1 MIYASAK
8 IQLNDLSKTQEESL
22 RQLSGLSRDLYNLCS
37 AVVSEH
43 YQQHRE
49 VLEYKSLKAKIASTP
64 EYRAL
69 GGYYYQTLLTAIA
82 DFRKYISTSCY
93 ALNKSDRTLRVKN
106 LDNFSPPVPQVKPRM
121 IEVKSPQTEDGR
133 LLLWATQHTPAMKIP
148 LPENYR
154 DKNIISICIHPLHH
168 SRYWE
173 LAITYTQSEVAHP
186 NLDRS
191 KALGID
197 LGVTNFATCLST
209 EGDSFIIDGRYLKNL
224 WQGYCKYRAKLWHSG
239 SRGNTKRLCSLYNKT
254 HHRSLDYVRKTAA
267 YIIRY
272 CIDHDLGTL
281 VLGWGIHFQQGN
293 IGKNNQLY
301 ALLPFAKLKHALEYQ
316 CRKHGVRFVVV
327 DECYTSQASAYD
339 LDPMPMHVTP
349 TPQTFSG
356 KRIRRGLYMP
366 ADGTPLISADV
377 NGAANILRKGK
388 FTPQFL
394 LRRERRG
401 IASPQRINPL
411 K

>member
-1 MIYASAK
+1 MLYGSAK
-8 IQLNDLSKTQEESL
+8 IQLNDLSAAQQETL

-37 AVVSEH
+37 AVVSQH
-43 YQQHRE
+43 YQQQRE
-49 VLEYKSLKAKIASTP
+49 VLGYQALKQMVCQSP

-82 DFRKYISTSCY
+82 DFRKYISTAGY
-93 ALNKSDRTLRVKN
+93 ALKKSNRTLRVKN
-106 LDNFSPPVPQVKPRM
+106 LDNFSPPMPKTKPRM
-121 IEVKSPQTEDGR
+121 IEVKNPQIENGR
-133 LLLWATQHTPAMKIP
+133 LLLWATQQTPALQVP

-154 DKNIISICIHPLHH
+154 DKNITHIAIRPIHH

-173 LAITYTQSEVAHP
+173 LAVTYTQCEVAHS
-186 NLDRS
+186 NIDCT

-197 LGVTNFATCLST
+197 LGVTNFATCVST
-209 EGDSFIIDGRYLKNL
+209 EGDSFIIDGRYLKNI
-224 WQGYCKYRAKLWHSG
+224 WQGYCKYRAKLWNSG

-267 YIIRY
+267 YIIHY
-272 CIDHDLGTL
+272 CINHDLGTL

-316 CRKHGVRFVVV
+316 CRKHGIRFVVV

-339 LDPMPMHVTP
+339 LDPMPLHVTP

-356 KRIRRGLYMP
+356 KRICRGLYMP
-366 ADGTPLISADV
+366 ADGTPLVSADV
-377 NGAANILRKGK
+377 NGAANILRKGN